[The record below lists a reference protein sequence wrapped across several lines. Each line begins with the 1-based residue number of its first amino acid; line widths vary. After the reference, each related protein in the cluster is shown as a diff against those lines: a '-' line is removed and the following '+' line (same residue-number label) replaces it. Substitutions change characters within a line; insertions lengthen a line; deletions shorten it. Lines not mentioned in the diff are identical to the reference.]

1 MVDLPNDPF
10 SQDTPIPDPAVF
22 QKYIADDAGDTD
34 KSQDDEP
41 DDDNDA
47 EPTAEAVTDMPP
59 KGLPVFMPGD
69 NRKFWLEP
77 SKYPKVFLYASPE
90 NDTEKIKRSTVDIKQ
105 ILKSNLKLK
114 DGTPVTEDIV
124 FFGNRRLPSP
134 ASYPGSRGGLED
146 NTKRNVQ
153 PQAPQPPKLGLGGFL
168 TGLAWLLNNKGN
180 NGAPAVVEQTAT
192 RGETPSQ
199 CAEAEESA
207 EMERKQNVGGY
218 PPCPLSREK
227 FNKLTGE
234 MLREWDARHAAFQ
247 DAWSSL
253 QQNKQ
258 AIGQYYNNLRDNPRV
273 KTAMDDFAAANDE
286 RAREQVYADLRKA
299 MADKYS
305 AESAELRETT
315 HALET
320 EIASFRK
327 NAKRGLECSRQFPL
341 IKLNMPSTLEK
352 DVSQFLG
359 EMQGKPELAL
369 VRDANSGESLQDQI
383 IAIGKEFM
391 DIFRQLMEKLK
402 SIMMGAPLGHS
413 EELEQDTFSPS
424 M

>member
-1 MVDLPNDPF
+1 MVGLQNDPF

-22 QKYIADDAGDTD
+22 QKYIADDAGDMD
-34 KSQDDEP
+34 KSRDGEP
-41 DDDNDA
+41 DDNNDA
-47 EPTAEAVTDMPP
+47 ETMAEAGMPQ
-59 KGLPVFMPGD
+59 KGLPVLIPGD
-69 NRKFWLEP
+69 SRKFWIEP
-77 SKYPKVFLYASPE
+77 SKYPMVFLYALPE
-90 NDTEKIKRSTVDIKQ
+90 KNTEKIKKSTIDIKQ
-105 ILKSNLKLK
+105 ILKSSLKLR
-114 DGTPVTEDIV
+114 DGSPLTEDIV
-124 FFGNRRLPSP
+124 FFGRKNIP
-134 ASYPGSRGGLED
+134 ANFAGSGDDLEG
-146 NTKRNVQ
+146 NPEQRRNVQ
-153 PQAPQPPKLGLGGFL
+153 PQAPQPPLGLGGFL
-168 TGLAWLLNNKGN
+168 NCLVWLLSNKGN
-180 NGAPAVVEQTAT
+180 NGAPAAEEQTAT
-192 RGETPSQ
+192 RGENPSQ
-199 CAEAEESA
+199 RAEAEENS

-218 PPCPLSREK
+218 PPCPLSKEK

-234 MLREWDARHAAFQ
+234 MLREWDARQAAFQ

-258 AIGQYYNNLRDNPRV
+258 AIGQYYNSLRDNPRI

-305 AESAELRETT
+305 AESAELRDTT

-327 NAKRGLECSRQFPL
+327 NAKRGLECSGQFPL

-359 EMQGKPELAL
+359 EMQGKPELGL
-369 VRDANSGESLQDQI
+369 VRDANNGESLQDQI
-383 IAIGKEFM
+383 IAIGREFM

-413 EELEQDTFSPS
+413 EESEQDIFRPG